1 MEGKDTR
8 LSASNQTPSKQP
20 TKAPGMTARL
30 DKKFVHPQNLRAT
43 DYNVPMPL
51 FTIGISHHTAPIEIR
66 EKVAIPRSEY
76 ADRVAELRALP
87 GVEEILVLGTCNRTE
102 IYCLSDRGG
111 KEHVIEWIHRR
122 NRIPEGE
129 LAPHIYAHEGA
140 DAARHL
146 VRVASGLDSLV
157 LGETQILGQLK
168 DAWQQAHESG
178 SLGKVLDRLFQHT
191 FASAKTI
198 RTSSGIGEHPVSV
211 AYTAVVLARQI
222 FGDLEKQCV
231 VLVGAGEMV
240 QLCGRYLVDHGIDR
254 LLILNRSRE
263 KAEELAAELDATAM
277 TLDRLDEALP
287 QADILISSTASPT
300 PVIGRDDVKAAL
312 RKRRHRPMF
321 LVDIAVPR
329 DIEPD
334 VGRLKDVY
342 LYTID
347 DLQQVVDEN
356 LQQRAEAAQAAQ
368 QDVDE
373 SVGAFMRWLY
383 GIRAART
390 LKRIREQS
398 HEFEQDLTER
408 ALNRLRSGQDPEAVL
423 QQMASTLTNK
433 ILHLPS
439 KHLREAAEQQDYD
452 VLKAADRIFRLDD
465 EAERDE

>member
-1 MEGKDTR
+1 
-8 LSASNQTPSKQP
+8 
-20 TKAPGMTARL
+20 
-30 DKKFVHPQNLRAT
+30 
-43 DYNVPMPL
+43 MPL

-66 EKVAIPRSEY
+66 EKVAIPRSEF
-76 ADRVAELRALP
+76 ADRVDELRALP
-87 GVEEILVLGTCNRTE
+87 GMEEVLILGTCNRTE

-111 KEHVIEWIHRR
+111 KERVVEWVHRR
-122 NRIPEGE
+122 NGIPDGQ
-129 LAPHIYAHEGA
+129 LAQHIYAHEGEEV
-140 DAARHL
+140 ARHL

-168 DAWQQAHESG
+168 DAWQQAHDAG
-178 SLGKVLDRLFQHT
+178 SLGRVLDRLFQHT
-191 FASAKTI
+191 FAAAKTI
-198 RTSSGIGEHPVSV
+198 RTNSGISEHPVSV

-263 KAEELAAELDATAM
+263 KAEDLAAELGATAM

-287 QADILISSTASPT
+287 QADILISSTASPA
-300 PVIGRDDVKAAL
+300 PVIGRSDVKAAL

-368 QDVDE
+368 QDVNE
-373 SVGAFMRWLY
+373 AVGAFMRWLY

-398 HEFEQDLTER
+398 HEYEQELTER
-408 ALNRLRSGQDPEAVL
+408 AIRRLRSGQEPEAVL

-439 KHLREAAEQQDYD
+439 KHLREAAERQDYE
-452 VLKAADRIFRLDD
+452 VLKAADRIFRRED
-465 EAERDE
+465 EADDSE

>member
-1 MEGKDTR
+1 MTR
-8 LSASNQTPSKQP
+8 RISAT
-20 TKAPGMTARL
+20 
-30 DKKFVHPQNLRAT
+30 QNFLH
-43 DYNVPMPL
+43 MPL

-66 EKVAIPRSEY
+66 EKVAISRTDY
-76 ADRVAELRALP
+76 AARVDDLCKLP
-87 GVEEILVLGTCNRTE
+87 GIEEILILGTCNRTE
-102 IYCLSDRGG
+102 IYCLSAESGRETVTD
-111 KEHVIEWIHRR
+111 WIHES
-122 NRIPEGE
+122 NGIPSGTLDE
-129 LAPHIYAHEGA
+129 HIYTHQGEE
-140 DAARHL
+140 AARHL

-168 DAWQQAHESG
+168 DAWQQAHDAG

-198 RTSSGIGEHPVSV
+198 RTSSGISEHPVSV

-222 FGDLEKQCV
+222 FGDLKSQTV

-240 QLCGRYLVDHGIDR
+240 QLCGRYLVDHGIDN
-254 LLILNRSRE
+254 LLILNRSRQ
-263 KAEELAAELDATAM
+263 KAEELAGELNATAM

-287 QADILISSTASPT
+287 RADILISSTASPQ
-300 PVIGRDDVKAAL
+300 PVILKKDIKAAL

-329 DIEPD
+329 DIEPEISK
-334 VGRLKDVY
+334 LKDVY

-356 LQQRAEAAQAAQ
+356 MQQRSEAARSAQ
-368 QDVDE
+368 SGVDE
-373 SVGAFMRWLY
+373 SVAGFMRWLY
-383 GIRAART
+383 GMRAART

-408 ALNRLRSGQDPEAVL
+408 ALNRLQSGQDAEQVL
-423 QQMASTLTNK
+423 GQMASTLTNK

-439 KHLREAAEQQDYD
+439 KRLREAAEEQDYE
-452 VLKAADRIFRLDD
+452 VLKAADRIFRREGGEDP
-465 EAERDE
+465 E